1 MIYGLPYKGRKNA
14 IAAELVQQMPP
25 ARVFVDLFCGGCAV
39 THAAMLSGKWERFVA
54 NDIDGR
60 MPRMFAD
67 AAAGKYANETR
78 WISREDFFRLKDT
91 DPYVAV
97 CWSFGSNMTNYLYS
111 VESEPWK
118 RALHHARVLGDRSL
132 LREFGIN
139 GDGGKRD
146 ILSHAREYSD
156 KYIRWYLA
164 NVPHGD
170 ADFVTLRRPQNLS
183 RVQNL
188 ERLRAVQSLRD
199 LRNLE
204 RLRIVQSL
212 EGLRNLEK
220 LEIRGGDYRDLPI
233 PEGAT
238 VYADIPYRATS
249 GYTEEGFDHAAFY
262 DWCRTREFPV
272 FVSEYHMP
280 DDFVPLWKKHKT
292 STFAG
297 SGRHKKT
304 IECLFVHERF
314 FDQTK
319 TTLF

>member
-1 MIYGLPYKGRKNA
+1 
-14 IAAELVQQMPP
+14 
-25 ARVFVDLFCGGCAV
+25 
-39 THAAMLSGKWERFVA
+39 
-54 NDIDGR
+54 
-60 MPRMFAD
+60 
-67 AAAGKYANETR
+67 
-78 WISREDFFRLKDT
+78 
-91 DPYVAV
+91 
-97 CWSFGSNMTNYLYS
+97 MTNYLYS

-319 TTLF
+319 TTLFGYEAIVNQLIDCSHCNYRFNTLPGRRGQCGHAGGEQDSRGRAAPGGRQALRDRTPR